1 MNQNKNEQ
9 TENNKD
15 IDRETSVMRSYKDS
29 VFRKLFNDR
38 EKAIELYNVRSAH
51 SSSRVA
57 PFAVRFASP
66 GKPGVKR
73 QRHLRHRLRAGHA
86 AGLQYHRGG
95 HLQDHQERP
104 GLHHRGSLH
113 RARGAPTFVPLTP
126 PVALLLSL
134 SVLPS
139 QAKPGA
145 KRQSSINKNMA
156 IRDLIYFAATI
167 QKMIG
172 NKDIYKESAMEIPR
186 PSFIVLYNGTR
197 DMPDMEELRLS
208 DNFMGEDG
216 EISLQLVVKVYNI
229 NNGRNAE
236 LLERCRTLKEYS
248 RFVEIVR
255 GRAEEGPLTDTV
267 MQEVFDYCQAEGI
280 LSEFLHEYG
289 MEVINMLFKELTEEE
304 AREMSRQDGIELGE
318 KLGMAKGLAMGIID
332 LLSELGD
339 VPDDMK
345 KNIFAQS
352 DLEILKR
359 WHKLASKAESLEE
372 FQNHMS

>member
-1 MNQNKNEQ
+1 
-9 TENNKD
+9 
-15 IDRETSVMRSYKDS
+15 
-29 VFRKLFNDR
+29 
-38 EKAIELYNVRSAH
+38 
-51 SSSRVA
+51 
-57 PFAVRFASP
+57 
-66 GKPGVKR
+66 
-73 QRHLRHRLRAGHA
+73 
-86 AGLQYHRGG
+86 
-95 HLQDHQERP
+95 
-104 GLHHRGSLH
+104 
-113 RARGAPTFVPLTP
+113 
-126 PVALLLSL
+126 
-134 SVLPS
+134 
-139 QAKPGA
+139 
-145 KRQSSINKNMA
+145 MA